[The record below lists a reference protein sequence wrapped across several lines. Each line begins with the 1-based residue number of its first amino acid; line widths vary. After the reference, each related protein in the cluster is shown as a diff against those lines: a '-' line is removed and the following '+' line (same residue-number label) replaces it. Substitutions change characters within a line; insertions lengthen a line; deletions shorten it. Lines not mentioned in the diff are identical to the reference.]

1 MKKIDNYYSSH
12 YGESMNPEYMMGW
25 AKWVV
30 KDIRKLLKAGKYPV
44 LIYRGMSGVTTAT
57 ALAMH
62 MDSNDGA
69 NFGMIYVRKEDEKSH
84 GGRIEMSLM
93 KSAGREIA
101 WIFCDDFIDKGT
113 TALEVIQAVSEHYN
127 ADIQLND
134 VWFALSMSNLY
145 VVRARKL
152 NKLFKA
158 LATCEDRA
166 RAVAK
171 DMRSLH
177 IVWLERERERREAA
191 EKRRQER
198 MKQMEAET
206 LADTN
211 IALSAISTYFTCTLD
226 APAAA

>member
-12 YGESMNPEYMMGW
+12 YGESMNPEYMANW

-30 KDIRKLLKAGKYPV
+30 KDIRKLLKQGKYPV

-84 GGRIEMSLM
+84 GGTIETSLM

-101 WIFCDDFIDKGT
+101 WIFCDDFIDKGG
-113 TALEVIQAVSEHYN
+113 TALEVIQTVSTRYT
-127 ADIQLND
+127 ADIQLNN
-134 VWFALSMSNLY
+134 VWFALSMSS
-145 VVRARKL
+145 RFSERSKL
-152 NKLFKA
+152 NRLFKA

-171 DMRSLH
+171 DMRTKHSA
-177 IVWLERERERREAA
+177 WLKSEAKRREN
-191 EKRRQER
+191 EIKRKEER
-198 MKQMEAET
+198 MKRMEAET
-206 LADTN
+206 FADTTMV
-211 IALSAISTYFTCTLD
+211 LSAFSTYFSSAVDTQS
-226 APAAA
+226 AA